1 MFFLYTIQVYDLLLL
16 LIQGIIIYS
25 EKNMS
30 LGVGY
35 FYCIVVKEVKIFF
48 IVEAHLIDQQ

>member
-1 MFFLYTIQVYDLLLL
+1 
-16 LIQGIIIYS
+16 
-25 EKNMS
+25 MS